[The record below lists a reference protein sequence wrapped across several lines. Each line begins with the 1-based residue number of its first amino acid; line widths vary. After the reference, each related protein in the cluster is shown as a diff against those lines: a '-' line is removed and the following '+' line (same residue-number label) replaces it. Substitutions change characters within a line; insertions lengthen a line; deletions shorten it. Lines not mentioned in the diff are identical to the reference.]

1 VAGNAR
7 RQVPLKLNDTISTKR
22 LLVQNTLYLTA
33 SQVLAMPLSVMT
45 TAIAAHY
52 LGAEAFGYAY
62 LAMTMCVFGFQVV
75 GWGHEN
81 VLPAVIARDR
91 GIAGTMLASSLAW
104 RAAMS
109 IIVYLMLAFGCYL
122 LGYPA
127 ELQWA
132 LALSA
137 LFMALTYT
145 VQACKD
151 TIRGLERTDI
161 PAYVHVGQQL
171 LAVVLVFLVMVLGG
185 KLRAALLA
193 QSAAAAIV
201 LLATLP
207 SLRLLGVGRLSVRWA
222 TIKTLFSDGTP
233 FVVFGIA
240 MALQPNIDALFLSK
254 LAPVEVMGWYGVSR
268 RLVGTLLLPA
278 TTLIGA
284 LYPTLCR
291 LYSTDREGFVQTAN
305 GALRSVALLAVPVA
319 LGCGLFPELGVALF
333 SRGSFRPAE
342 DNLRIMAV
350 FVALVYFSMPLGT
363 TILAAGKQRAW
374 GLVQCLCVAASL
386 VLDPILVPIFQ
397 RQSGNGGLGLC
408 VAAVISEAMMI
419 ACGVALVPKGIF
431 DGRLRRVM
439 ALTVVAGTGMAV
451 TALLAKSWG
460 PVVAA
465 PLSLL
470 AYASGLWLTG
480 VVDKQQIAVIAGAV
494 LRRPAA
500 LASAASNP

>member
-1 VAGNAR
+1 MPAS
-7 RQVPLKLNDTISTKR
+7 LKTDDRAKTR
-22 LLVQNTLYLTA
+22 HLLVQNTLYLTA
-33 SQVLAMPLSVMT
+33 SQVLAMPLSILT

-62 LAMTMCVFGFQVV
+62 LAMTLCVFGFQIV

-81 VLPAVIARDR
+81 VLPAVVARDH
-91 GIAGTMLASSLAW
+91 GVAGTMLASSLAW
-104 RAAMS
+104 RAVTS
-109 IIVYLMLAFGCYL
+109 LIVYLVLAFGCYL
-122 LGYPA
+122 LNYPA

-132 LALSA
+132 LALTA
-137 LFMALTYT
+137 LYMALTYFG
-145 VQACKD
+145 QACKD

-161 PAYVHVGQQL
+161 PAYIHVGQQL
-171 LAVVLVFLVMVLGG
+171 LAVALVFIAMILGG

-193 QSAAAAIV
+193 QSAAAAIL

-207 SLRLLGVGRLSVRWA
+207 SLRAVGVCALSVRWA
-222 TIKTLFSDGTP
+222 TIKTLFAEGTP
-233 FVVFGIA
+233 FVVFGVA

-254 LAPVEVMGWYGVSR
+254 LAPVEVIGWYGVSR

-278 TTLIGA
+278 TTMIGA

-291 LYSTDREGFVQTAN
+291 LYSSDKESFTRTAN
-305 GALRSVALLAVPVA
+305 GALRSVALVAVPAA
-319 LGCGLFPELGVALF
+319 LGCGLYPELGVALF
-333 SRGSFRPAE
+333 SRTSFRPAE

-363 TILAAGKQRAW
+363 TIMAAGKQRAW
-374 GLVQCLCVAASL
+374 GLVQCLCVASSL

-397 RQSGNGGLGLC
+397 RQTGNGGLGLC
-408 VAAVISEAMMI
+408 VAAVLSEAMMI

-431 DGRLRRVM
+431 DGKLRRVVAFTVASGIGM
-439 ALTVVAGTGMAV
+439 VVTAVVAKP
-451 TALLAKSWG
+451 LG
-460 PVVAA
+460 PFGAA
-465 PLSLL
+465 PLSLI

-480 VVDKQQIAVIAGAV
+480 VVDKNQVAAIVGAV

-500 LASAASNP
+500 LAPAASNS

>member
-1 VAGNAR
+1 VAADVR
-7 RQVPLKLNDTISTKR
+7 KQVSLKIDDAGSIRR

-33 SQVLAMPLSVMT
+33 SQVLAMPLSILT

-62 LAMTMCVFGFQVV
+62 LAMTLCLFGFQIV

-91 GIAGTMLASSLAW
+91 SVAGTMLASSLAW
-104 RAAMS
+104 RAATS
-109 IIVYLMLAFGCYL
+109 VVVYLGLAFGCYL
-122 LGYPA
+122 LHYPP

-137 LFMALTYT
+137 LFMALTNT

-161 PAYVHVGQQL
+161 PAYIHVGQQL
-171 LAVVLVFLVMVLGG
+171 FAVVLVFVVMMLGG

-193 QSAAAAIV
+193 QSAAAALV
-201 LLATLP
+201 LLAALP
-207 SLRLLGVGRLSVRWA
+207 SLRALGIGRLSVRWV
-222 TIKTLFSDGTP
+222 TVKTLFNDGIP
-233 FVVFGIA
+233 FVVFGVA
-240 MALQPNIDALFLSK
+240 MVLQPNIDALFLSK

-278 TTLIGA
+278 TTMIGA

-291 LYSTDREGFVQTAN
+291 LYSSDRESFARTAN
-305 GALRSVALLAVPVA
+305 GALRTVALLAVPVA
-319 LGCGLFPELGVALF
+319 LGCGLFPEIGVALF

-374 GLVQCLCVAASL
+374 GFVQCICVAASV

-397 RQSGNGGLGLC
+397 RQTGNGGLGLC
-408 VAAVISEAMMI
+408 VAAVVSEALMI
-419 ACGVALVPKGIF
+419 VCGVALVPKGVF
-431 DGRLRRVM
+431 DGKLRRVM
-439 ALTVVAGTGMAV
+439 ALTAVSGIGMLV
-451 TALLAKSWG
+451 TARLAQPLG
-460 PVVAA
+460 PIAAA
-465 PLSLL
+465 PLSFV
-470 AYASGLWLTG
+470 AYAFCLWLTG
-480 VVDKQQIAVIAGAV
+480 VVDKNQVASIVSAV

-500 LASAASNP
+500 LASAASSS

>member
-1 VAGNAR
+1 MD
-7 RQVPLKLNDTISTKR
+7 DTVSTRR
-22 LLVQNTLYLTA
+22 LLVQNTLFLTV
-33 SQVLAMPLSVMT
+33 SQVLAMPLSILT

-52 LGAEAFGYAY
+52 LGAGAFGYAY

-91 GIAGTMLASSLAW
+91 SFAGTMLASSLAW
-104 RAAMS
+104 RAAAS
-109 IIVYLMLAFGCYL
+109 IIVYLVLAFGCYL
-122 LGYPA
+122 LDYPP

-137 LFMALTYT
+137 LFMALTYF

-161 PAYVHVGQQL
+161 PAYLHVGQQL
-171 LAVVLVFLVMVLGG
+171 LALVIVFVVMFMGG
-185 KLRAALLA
+185 QLRAALLA
-193 QSAAAAIV
+193 QCAAAAIV
-201 LLATLP
+201 LLAALP
-207 SLRLLGVGRLSVRWA
+207 ALRALRIGALSVRWA
-222 TIKTLFSDGTP
+222 TVKTLFSDGIP
-233 FVVFGIA
+233 FVVFGVA

-278 TTLIGA
+278 TTMIGA

-291 LYSTDREGFVQTAN
+291 LYSSDRDSFARTAN

-319 LGCGLFPELGVALF
+319 LCCGLYPELGVALF

-374 GLVQCLCVAASL
+374 GFVQCLCVAVSV

-397 RQSGNGGLGLC
+397 RNTGNGGLGLC
-408 VAAVISEAMMI
+408 AAAVVSESIMI
-419 ACGVALVPKGIF
+419 ACGLALVPKGVF
-431 DGRLRRVM
+431 DGTLRRVI
-439 ALTVVAGTGMAV
+439 AFTVVAGLAMTV
-451 TALLAKSWG
+451 TAQLAKPLG
-460 PVVAA
+460 PVLGA
-465 PLSLL
+465 PLSLI
-470 AYASGLWLTG
+470 AYAACLWLTG
-480 VVDKQQIAVIAGAV
+480 VVDKHQVAAIIGAV

-500 LASAASNP
+500 LATAPSNP